1 MAISDAYLA
10 KIRVGI
16 RIQSDADFDAELKD
30 IIQEC
35 RQDLI
40 AVGVTETAANDET
53 DFMIMGA
60 VRSFARWNFPI
71 NERTAQQ
78 NRLDYMSKR
87 DELRRS
93 EGYMNG

>member
-53 DFMIMGA
+53 DFMILGA
-60 VRSFARWNFPI
+60 VRSFTRWKFPI

-87 DELRRS
+87 DELRRTA
-93 EGYMNG
+93 GYING